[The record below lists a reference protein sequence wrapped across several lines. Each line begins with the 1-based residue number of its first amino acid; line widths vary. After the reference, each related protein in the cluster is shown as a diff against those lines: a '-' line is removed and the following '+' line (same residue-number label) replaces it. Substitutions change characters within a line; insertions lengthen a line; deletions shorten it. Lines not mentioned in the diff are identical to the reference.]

1 MVEGMRADCLIVD
14 SRPQDQLSYPHLGTF
29 SPSWDPPGQQAWP
42 AQAAFTVGQQPT
54 APQDSKKHP
63 KSH

>member
-14 SRPQDQLSYPHLGTF
+14 SRPQDELKYHLLGTL
-29 SPSWDPPGQQAWP
+29 PGSWDPPGQPAWP
-42 AQAAFTVGQQPT
+42 AQAALTASQQPT

>member
-14 SRPQDQLSYPHLGTF
+14 SRPQNRPSYHLLGTC
-29 SPSWDPPGQQAWP
+29 SGSWDPPGQPAWP
-42 AQAAFTVGQQPT
+42 AQAALTASQQPT

>member
-14 SRPQDQLSYPHLGTF
+14 SRPQDQLFYPPLGTL
-29 SPSWDPPGQQAWP
+29 PGSWDPPGQPAWP
-42 AQAAFTVGQQPT
+42 AQAALTASQQPT